1 MATLE
6 LYSKGESVWIADPDA
21 VWVSAQLLQ
30 DYSPGEKQLLLQ
42 LSNGNE
48 VHYPVG
54 SPSDLPPLGNPD
66 ILEGENDLTALSFL
80 HEPAVL
86 HNLRVRFLDYSS
98 IYTYCGIVLVAINP
112 YDQLPIYG
120 EEVIDAYS
128 GQDMADMEPHI
139 FSVAEEA
146 YRTMT
151 REEKNQSIIISGESG
166 SGKTVS
172 AKFTMRYF
180 AAVGGA
186 AQQTSVEERVLA
198 SNPIMESI
206 GNAKTTRNDNSSRF
220 GKYIEIGFGRKG
232 DIIGANMRTYLLEKS
247 RVVFQVNSHSLFR
260 GKKFTWDKTDQ
271 KDRSS
276 MSNIYRLSVHD
287 CCCCVYVRHQ
297 QSETTISSTS
307 CVPPE
312 SCLK

>member
-6 LYSKGESVWIADPDA
+6 LYRKGASVWVPDPDE

-30 DYSPGEKQLLLQ
+30 DYKPGEKQLLLQ

-48 VHYPVG
+48 VHFPVG

-86 HNLRVRFLDYSS
+86 HNLQVRFLDYNN

-128 GQDMADMEPHI
+128 GQDMTDMEPHI

-151 REEKNQSIIISGESG
+151 RSGKNQSIIISGESG

-180 AAVGGA
+180 AVVGGA

-247 RVVFQVNSHSLFR
+247 RVVFQVNVGLR
-260 GKKFTWDKTDQ
+260 
-271 KDRSS
+271 
-276 MSNIYRLSVHD
+276 
-287 CCCCVYVRHQ
+287 
-297 QSETTISSTS
+297 
-307 CVPPE
+307 
-312 SCLK
+312 